1 MAAALSSRCSC
12 SLLALSLLFCSV
24 VVSAQASVE
33 PSTDGVVP
41 STTTTATVSD
51 DCFAKPSMACV
62 EKKIILLIDRL
73 SRIKAIRLFGDWIS
87 VVRVD
92 KESENNPTSS
102 NEITDSSS
110 RSTSYDFSTFT
121 SLLEKKLD
129 KFLESHVVRVAL
141 PTGVIARVDGESREF
156 GSSVDISIGRAIA
169 EARKKMKMKNMLHMM
184 LSGLMSKAALM
195 GPLLM
200 MIVKMKALKAL
211 MLSTLALM
219 LSKLQL
225 FKMLMKGKGNSKEVI
240 ILHEMHG
247 GGGHGGQASWS
258 SAGGGYGGGG
268 GAWASATG
276 DSYSTSGA
284 GAGGGGWGGGGGGG
298 AGGWASRMYDPT
310 WLVYRHNRTLSA
322 ISAQDNNNNN
332 NYNNSKNKKQM

>member
-1 MAAALSSRCSC
+1 MAVLFTSS
-12 SLLALSLLFCSV
+12 SLLAFLLCSV
-24 VVSAQASVE
+24 VSAEGSVVE
-33 PSTDGVVP
+33 PQPPSTTDGVAAPPGV
-41 STTTTATVSD
+41 TTTTSVGD

-62 EKKIILLIDRL
+62 ERKIILLIDRL
-73 SRIKAIRLFGDWIS
+73 SRIKAIRVFGDWIS

-92 KESENNPTSS
+92 KESESADPTSS
-102 NEITDSSS
+102 NEIGDSS

-121 SLLEKKLD
+121 TLLEKKFD

-184 LSGLMSKAALM
+184 MSGLMSKAALM

-284 GAGGGGWGGGGGGG
+284 GAGGAGGGGWGGGGGG
-298 AGGWASRMYDPT
+298 GGWASRMYDPT
-310 WLVYRHNRTLSA
+310 WLVYKHNRTLSA
-322 ISAQDNNNNN
+322 IPATQDNNA
-332 NYNNSKNKKQM
+332 KNKKQM